1 MYRGSLGFGTFSWS
15 SFAIFAPFRRQ
26 SLLFPNLCNLRNL
39 RMISYSP
46 MAPVFMASSPFS
58 FMISRVISADAYMSF
73 TSSHSFTV

>member
-1 MYRGSLGFGTFSWS
+1 MYRGSLGFGTFSCS

-26 SLLFPNLCNLRNL
+26 SLLFPNLRNL